1 MNAPDAFYA
10 EHSSLNSPLDPL
22 GDVATSLWG
31 VSDILYFK
39 LVCIIVYGSYGFVP
53 VMLND
58 KSDIVSIRI
67 KNYMSVQRRTTYIH
81 VEKTF
86 YKSQC

>member
-39 LVCIIVYGSYGFVP
+39 LVYGSYGFVP

-58 KSDIVSIRI
+58 RSDIGSIRI
-67 KNYMSVQRRTTYIH
+67 KNNMSVQRRTTYIH
-81 VEKTF
+81 VEKKF

>member
-10 EHSSLNSPLDPL
+10 EHSSLNSPL
-22 GDVATSLWG
+22 GDVATSQWG

-39 LVCIIVYGSYGFVP
+39 LVYGSYGFVP

-58 KSDIVSIRI
+58 RSDIGSIRI
-67 KNYMSVQRRTTYIH
+67 KNNMSVQRRTTYIH

-86 YKSQC
+86 YKSQCEWR

>member
-22 GDVATSLWG
+22 GDVATSQWG

-39 LVCIIVYGSYGFVP
+39 LVYGSYGFVP

-58 KSDIVSIRI
+58 RSDIVSIRI

-81 VEKTF
+81 VEKKF